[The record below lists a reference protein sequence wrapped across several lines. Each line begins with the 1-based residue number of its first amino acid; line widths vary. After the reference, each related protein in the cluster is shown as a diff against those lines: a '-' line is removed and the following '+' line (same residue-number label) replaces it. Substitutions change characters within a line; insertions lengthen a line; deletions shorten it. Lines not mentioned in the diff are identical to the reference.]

1 VGVSRKFLE
10 TATRIPD
17 PPGAANP
24 GQKARI
30 GFVKSA
36 AEEFRTQ
43 PEKIQRGLMSKLKEL
58 AFHPESG
65 KPLTGDLQGCCRV
78 TYGRLRCVARVA
90 EGVAVVLVLVVAER
104 KAGSRDDA
112 YRVAAEVVST
122 NSPGVTDLLA
132 RHVRAYLS
140 QQPPGLNAKPGAPS
154 KPSEVRARRK
164 KPRHDD

>member
-10 TATRIPD
+10 TASRIPE

-36 AEEFRTQ
+36 AEEFRAQ
-43 PEKIQRGLMSKLKEL
+43 PERIQRGLMGKLKEL

-65 KPLTGDLQGCCRV
+65 KPLTGALQGCCRV

-90 EGVAVVLVLVVAER
+90 EGVAVVLVLVVAQR

-112 YRVAAEVVST
+112 YRIATDVVAT
-122 NSPGVTDLLA
+122 NEPGVKDLLA
-132 RHVRAYLS
+132 RHIRAYLS
-140 QQPPGLNAKPGAPS
+140 QRPPTESPKRAPP
-154 KPSEVRARRK
+154 KAPAPVQRK
-164 KPRHDD
+164 KPRGR